1 MLSINNAML
10 ECTKKKTGKMVV
22 GKCDLL
28 LTGEGGPGSSSGTT
42 AGWSLNAAENKE
54 ELLLRLRNPV
64 VCDMGWN

>member
-1 MLSINNAML
+1 M
-10 ECTKKKTGKMVV
+10 

-42 AGWSLNAAENKE
+42 AGWLLNAAENKE

-64 VCDMGWN
+64 VVTWDGIKSRIMCK